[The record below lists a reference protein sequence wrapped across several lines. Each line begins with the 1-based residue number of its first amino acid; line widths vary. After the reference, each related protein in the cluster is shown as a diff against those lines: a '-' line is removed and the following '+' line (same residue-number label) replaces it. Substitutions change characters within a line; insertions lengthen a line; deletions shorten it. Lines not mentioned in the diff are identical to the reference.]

1 MGSFL
6 SKLFGK
12 KDSMQCP
19 ERVKC
24 LDILNMVLDGEA
36 TEEQKTYLNEH
47 IDACLPCLDDYNLE
61 KEIKNL
67 LQSKCSKVDVP
78 AGLAEAIK
86 SKLAEKAV

>member
-12 KDSMQCP
+12 KENMNCP

-24 LDILNMVLDGEA
+24 LEILSMVLDGEA
-36 TEEQKTYLNEH
+36 TEEQKIYLNVH
-47 IDACLPCLDDYNLE
+47 IDVCLSCLDDYNLE

-67 LQSKCSKVDVP
+67 LQSKCSKVEVP
-78 AGLAEAIK
+78 VGLAEAIK
-86 SKLAEKAV
+86 SKLAEKEV